1 MNISQTQ
8 HMRTSSLAVL
18 WLVWLAATSVGMIVG
33 GLVAFPL
40 GWSIGET
47 AEQALGQVPALLVVG
62 LVMGGVLFGLVAAAQ
77 AVVLRGR
84 VPAAGRWILV
94 SAVAGAVGIAVIL
107 AALNDN
113 ERAWSN
119 TLLPMTAF
127 TLLGVWLGAAQ
138 WLVLRRHVA
147 RAAWWVLVSAASLG
161 LTLAVLFGISAEG
174 RELVSLL
181 LSGVIYGA
189 ITGAGMAWLLRDANK
204 VNG

>member
-62 LVMGGVLFGLVAAAQ
+62 LVMGGVLF
-77 AVVLRGR
+77 
-84 VPAAGRWILV
+84 
-94 SAVAGAVGIAVIL
+94 
-107 AALNDN
+107 
-113 ERAWSN
+113 
-119 TLLPMTAF
+119 
-127 TLLGVWLGAAQ
+127 
-138 WLVLRRHVA
+138 A

-189 ITGAGMAWLLRDANK
+189 IAGAGMAWLLRDANK